1 MARVAERLEKILQ
14 RETPAWGIRPVPPER
29 RDLGGLDLAVLWFDL
44 SVGLLVMV
52 TGALLVPALGTGR
65 AFLAIGVGTLIGC
78 VPLALVALAGE
89 REGVP
94 TMVLLRPVL
103 GARGSFLPSALNVV
117 QLVGWTA
124 VEFWAMGEV
133 ANVASARMFGFE
145 SRVFWL
151 SAVAIVCTALAVGGP
166 VLVVRR
172 WLERFGIYVLL
183 GSAVWI
189 TVEVLRGSGAI
200 WGSVGSGGL
209 PFWLAV
215 DLVIVMPVS
224 WLPLAADYNRF
235 ARPGSGATLG
245 TYVGYA
251 VGNAWFY
258 ALGVLLVL
266 ATGASADAL
275 GIGSAIV
282 GLAGGGVVL
291 VALLVG
297 ESDNAF
303 ADIYSAA
310 VSTQNVASEVSQR
323 GLAVA
328 VGALGFLLAL
338 AFTAE
343 RYEQFLFLIGSI
355 FVPLTAVF
363 LADYFVRGR
372 GRYGEAV
379 VFEAERRPVACIRAL
394 GRRVRGLPVVRA
406 HRPAGVGRRGRPR
419 VRRRGAAVPAVRFGA
434 GGERPEL
441 RGGLRADPAAAPSGY
456 WVTARFGGGGA
467 ATSRTTA
474 GSPVAFV
481 IVSSDP
487 AGTSVASH

>member
-29 RDLGGLDLAVLWFDL
+29 RVLSGLDLAVLWFDL

-65 AFLAIGVGTLIGC
+65 AFLAIAVGTLIGC

-133 ANVASARMFGFE
+133 ANVASARLFGFE
-145 SRVFWL
+145 SRAFWL
-151 SAVAIVCTALAVGGP
+151 AAVAVVCTALAVGGP

-183 GSAVWI
+183 GTAVWI
-189 TVEVLRGSGAI
+189 TVEVLRSSGAV
-200 WGSVGSGGL
+200 WDTAGRGEL

-235 ARPGSGATLG
+235 ARPGSRATLG
-245 TYVGYA
+245 TYAGYA
-251 VGNAWFY
+251 AGNAWFY

-363 LADYFVRGR
+363 LAD
-372 GRYGEAV
+372 
-379 VFEAERRPVACIRAL
+379 
-394 GRRVRGLPVVRA
+394 
-406 HRPAGVGRRGRPR
+406 
-419 VRRRGAAVPAVRFGA
+419 
-434 GGERPEL
+434 
-441 RGGLRADPAAAPSGY
+441 
-456 WVTARFGGGGA
+456 
-467 ATSRTTA
+467 
-474 GSPVAFV
+474 
-481 IVSSDP
+481 
-487 AGTSVASH
+487 

>member
-1 MARVAERLEKILQ
+1 VAGVAERLERILQ
-14 RETPAWGIRPVPPER
+14 RETPAWGIRPVPLEAR
-29 RDLGGLDLAVLWFDL
+29 NLGGLDLAVLWFDL

-65 AFLAIGVGTLIGC
+65 AFLAIGVGTLLWC
-78 VPLALVALAGE
+78 TPPSRVAPAAT

-103 GARGSFLPSALNVV
+103 GDRGSFLPTSLNVV

-133 ANVASARMFGFE
+133 ANVASARLFGFE
-145 SRVFWL
+145 SRMFWL
-151 SAVAIVCTALAVGGP
+151 AAVAVVCTALAIGGP

-189 TVEVLRGSGAI
+189 TVEVLRDSGLVGGSAGR
-200 WGSVGSGGL
+200 GGL

-224 WLPLAADYNRF
+224 WLPLAADYNRL
-235 ARPGSGATLG
+235 ARPGSRATLG
-245 TYVGYA
+245 TYAGYA
-251 VGNAWFY
+251 AGNAWFY
-258 ALGVLLVL
+258 SLGVLLVL

-310 VSTQNVASEVSQR
+310 VSTQNVASEAPQR
-323 GLAVA
+323 GLAIA

-338 AFTAE
+338 AFTVE

-355 FVPLTAVF
+355 FVPLIAVF
-363 LADYFVRGR
+363 LADFFVRHR
-372 GRYGEAV
+372 GRYGEAALFEPSGVRWLAFVPWIVGFV
-379 VFEAERRPVACIRAL
+379 VYQWCVPTGPQGWVDAVERVFGAVGLPFPLFGSAL
-394 GRRVRGLPVVRA
+394 GASLPSFA
-406 HRPAGVGRRGRPR
+406 
-419 VRRRGAAVPAVRFGA
+419 
-434 GGERPEL
+434 
-441 RGGLRADPAAAPSGY
+441 
-456 WVTARFGGGGA
+456 
-467 ATSRTTA
+467 
-474 GSPVAFV
+474 VAFGLTLLLPR
-481 IVSSDP
+481 S
-487 AGTSVASH
+487 ATR

>member
-1 MARVAERLEKILQ
+1 VARVAERLAKILR
-14 RETPAWGIRPVPPER
+14 RETPASGIRPVPPER

-124 VEFWAMGEV
+124 VEFWAMAEV
-133 ANVASARMFGFE
+133 ANVASARIFGFE

-151 SAVAIVCTALAVGGP
+151 AVVAIVCTALAIGGP

-183 GSAVWI
+183 GTAAWI
-189 TVEVLRGSGAI
+189 TVEVLRGSAGI
-200 WGSVGSGGL
+200 WGSPGQGGL

-235 ARPGSGATLG
+235 ARPGSRATLG
-245 TYVGYA
+245 SYAGYA
-251 VGNAWFY
+251 AGNAWFY
-258 ALGVLLVL
+258 TLGVLLVL
-266 ATGASADAL
+266 ATGASADAV

-291 VALLVG
+291 IALLVG

-310 VSTQNVASEVSQR
+310 VTTQNVAGEASQR

-328 VGALGFLLAL
+328 VGGLGFVLAL

-343 RYEQFLFLIGSI
+343 RYELFLFLIGSV
-355 FVPLTAVF
+355 FVPLTGVF

-372 GRYGEAV
+372 GRYGEEAV
-379 VFEAERRPVACIRAL
+379 FAASGVRWLAFVPWIVGFVVYQWCVPTGPQGWVDAVARPFDAV
-394 GRRVRGLPVVRA
+394 GLPFPLFGSELGASIPSFVAAFGLTLLLPRRA
-406 HRPAGVGRRGRPR
+406 TR
-419 VRRRGAAVPAVRFGA
+419 
-434 GGERPEL
+434 
-441 RGGLRADPAAAPSGY
+441 
-456 WVTARFGGGGA
+456 
-467 ATSRTTA
+467 
-474 GSPVAFV
+474 
-481 IVSSDP
+481 
-487 AGTSVASH
+487 

>member
-1 MARVAERLEKILQ
+1 MARVAERLGEVLQ
-14 RETPAWGIRPVPPER
+14 RAAPSWGIRPVPPER
-29 RDLGGLDLAVLWFDL
+29 RDLGGLGLGVLWFDL

-52 TGALLVPALGTGR
+52 TGALLVPALGIGR
-65 AFLAIGVGTLIGC
+65 ALLAIAIGTLIGC
-78 VPLALVALAGE
+78 VPLALVALAGQ

-145 SRVFWL
+145 SRVLWL
-151 SAVAIVCTALAVGGP
+151 AVVAVVCTALAIGGP

-189 TVEVLRGSGAI
+189 TVEVLRTADLNAI
-200 WGSVGSGGL
+200 WGSPGRGGL

-235 ARPGSGATLG
+235 ARAGSRATLG
-245 TYVGYA
+245 TYAGYA
-251 VGNAWFY
+251 AGNAWFY
-258 ALGVLLVL
+258 GLGALLVL

-310 VSTQNVASEVSQR
+310 VSTQNVTSEVSHR
-323 GLAVA
+323 RLAAAVGGLA
-328 VGALGFLLAL
+328 FLLAL
-338 AFTAE
+338 AFTVE
-343 RYEQFLFLIGSI
+343 RYEQFLFVIGSV
-355 FVPLTAVF
+355 FVPLAAVF
-363 LADYFVRGR
+363 LADYFVRSR
-372 GRYGEAV
+372 GRYGETV
-379 VFEAERRPVACIRAL
+379 VFEASGVRWRSFVPWAAGFLVYQWCVPTGPQGWIDAVGGL
-394 GRRVRGLPVVRA
+394 FDRVGLPY
-406 HRPAGVGRRGRPR
+406 PLFGSSL
-419 VRRRGAAVPAVRFGA
+419 GASI
-434 GGERPEL
+434 
-441 RGGLRADPAAAPSGY
+441 PSF
-456 WVTARFGGGGA
+456 V
-467 ATSRTTA
+467 
-474 GSPVAFV
+474 VAFGLTLLLPRRT
-481 IVSSDP
+481 P
-487 AGTSVASH
+487 AS